1 MLICLEIEISNHSVG
16 FHMNYAEL
24 RCIQFQIAIPSLE
37 QGWFVWSVNYLA
49 NEIFWFEFLKV
60 NFSQK
65 FN

>member
-1 MLICLEIEISNHSVG
+1 
-16 FHMNYAEL
+16 MNYAEL
-24 RCIQFQIAIPSLE
+24 RSIQFQIAIPSLE

-65 FN
+65 LN